1 MKDLLKR
8 TWTEIDLDRLAA
20 NVDII
25 RERANGCQLMA
36 IVKADAYGHGD
47 SVIAPELCRL
57 GISFFGVS
65 NIEEAISL
73 RRAGVGGEILILGVT
88 PPELAQVLA
97 RQNISQA
104 VFCMEYARRLEE
116 AARAAGVCVKAHLK
130 VDTGMGRIG
139 FVVREDQDPT
149 EEIKQVANLPGLELG
164 GIFSH
169 FSSADDIT
177 PEGEAYTVLQQQRF
191 DRTVESL
198 EKAGIHFNCRHLQN
212 SAGIENER
220 DCQYDYVRA
229 GIILY
234 GMPVDTKN
242 GCALNLHPLLS
253 IRSVVTMVKMLHGGN
268 PVSYGRHYTTPE
280 DRIIATVPIGYA
292 DGYLRCM
299 SGKASVLIR
308 GKRAKVIG
316 NVCMDQIMVDVTDI
330 PGVSEEDIVTI
341 VGTDGNDCITF
352 DELAGYADTISYE
365 LFCLIGKRVPRV
377 YYRDGKE
384 VGAVN
389 YLIDEPLTNLPE

>member
-97 RQNISQA
+97 KQNISQA
-104 VFCMEYARRLEE
+104 VFCMEYARRLDE

-139 FVVREDQDPT
+139 FDVRDDSASAAEELLAVSMFKGLKT
-149 EEIKQVANLPGLELG
+149 E

-169 FSSADDIT
+169 FSVADALDA
-177 PEGEAYTVLQQQRF
+177 ESEAYTARQRACFDAVVRRLQ
-191 DRTVESL
+191 SAGL
-198 EKAGIHFNCRHLQN
+198 ELPYIHLQN
-212 SAGIENER
+212 SAGIIR
-220 DCQYDYVRA
+220 HPDPLCSMVRM
-229 GIILY
+229 GISMY
-234 GMPVDTKN
+234 GLPPSREFDGLLPVK
-242 GCALNLHPLLS
+242 PLMEMKTA
-253 IRSVVTMVKMLHGGN
+253 VAMVKDIPAGCS
-268 PVSYGRHYTTPE
+268 VSYGRTFVSERPM
-280 DRIIATVPIGYA
+280 RVATVPVGYA
-292 DGYLRCM
+292 DGYRRALSNRADM
-299 SGKASVLIR
+299 LLH
-308 GKRAKVIG
+308 GKRARVLG
-316 NVCMDQIMVDVTDI
+316 TVCMDQLMLDVSDI
-330 PGVSEEDIVTI
+330 PQVKTGDVATVFGRSEDAFLRVE
-341 VGTDGNDCITF
+341 
-352 DELAGYADTISYE
+352 ELAALSDTINYE
-365 LFCLIGKRVPRV
+365 IICGISRRVPRV
-377 YYRDGKE
+377 YFRGGKPIE
-384 VGAVN
+384 TVD
-389 YLIDEPLTNLPE
+389 YLLP